1 MAVADDTT
9 RCGRGQA
16 SPMADVFAERFTR
29 TRALQCKA
37 DAHLAAGREAI
48 DRWKLAEMTDHSSF
62 GNRSCI

>member
-1 MAVADDTT
+1 M
-9 RCGRGQA
+9 GRTQGLDA
-16 SPMADVFAERFTR
+16 ARRFAERFTR